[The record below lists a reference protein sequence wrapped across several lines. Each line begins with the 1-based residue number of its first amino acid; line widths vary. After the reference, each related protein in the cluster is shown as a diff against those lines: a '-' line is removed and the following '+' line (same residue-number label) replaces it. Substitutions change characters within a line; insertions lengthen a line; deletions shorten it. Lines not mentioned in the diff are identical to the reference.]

1 MFVLELTL
9 QKCLLNTLTYVIL
22 YFCLVKNQYW
32 FYWKYLHNF
41 NNCKKTKSEINLIRF
56 DWFDNSGV
64 KYKVHIDLY
73 QISNFKNFFW

>member
-1 MFVLELTL
+1 M
-9 QKCLLNTLTYVIL
+9 
-22 YFCLVKNQYW
+22 
-32 FYWKYLHNF
+32 YLHNF

-73 QISNFKNFFW
+73 QISFDNFMILGLD